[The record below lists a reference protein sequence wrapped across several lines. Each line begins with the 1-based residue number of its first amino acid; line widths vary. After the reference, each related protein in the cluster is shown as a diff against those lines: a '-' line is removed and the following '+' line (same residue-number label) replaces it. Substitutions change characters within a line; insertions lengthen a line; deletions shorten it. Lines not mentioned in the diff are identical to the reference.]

1 MRVFDTGSGAILTE
15 LRRGSQPATI
25 HCVNFNS
32 DSSLL
37 CVASD
42 HGTIHIFSLGGQTA
56 KNRQLQS
63 SLAQA
68 SFLPKAACSDIDS
81 QTADLCNPLCLR
93 PDVSA
98 PVCSTSPPS
107 GASPRWRCRAEPAV
121 SAPSDRTTR
130 SWRSVLTAAST
141 GESTAVHITAG

>member
-1 MRVFDTGSGAILTE
+1 MLLTVPQGTLVRVFDTGSGAILTE

-68 SFLPKAACSDIDS
+68 SFLPKAACSNIDS
-81 QTADLCNPLCLR
+81 QTTAHCSHS
-93 PDVSA
+93 VS
-98 PVCSTSPPS
+98 PM
-107 GASPRWRCRAEPAV
+107 
-121 SAPSDRTTR
+121 
-130 SWRSVLTAAST
+130 SV
-141 GESTAVHITAG
+141 